1 MQKKTTGLGR
11 GLDDLLDDNALSKR
25 QQSGRPLVES
35 RGEAVEK
42 KSTTISSSLYEVK
55 TKTLYEIPE
64 AEIIRLSALDVVAT
78 SNDIPEDGGDNDGE
92 WTEYRLRSYPN
103 Y

>member
-42 KSTTISSSLYEVK
+42 KSTTISSSLYEIK
-55 TKTLYEIPE
+55 TKTLYETKPK
-64 AEIIRLSALDVVAT
+64 T
-78 SNDIPEDGGDNDGE
+78 
-92 WTEYRLRSYPN
+92 RSVKAN
-103 Y
+103 FKK